1 MATKNVM
8 DDGYT
13 KSGYI
18 ARPDGFDADLHE
30 GLEFTYRPMLVQETE
45 ELVHAMNRL
54 VATGEPVKATLME
67 ALNLAKR
74 IVSWSEVDKDNRP
87 REITLD
93 AVRALPPTL
102 YRRVRNIIV
111 GVSGSDPRPN
121 QPTNAPQTEL
131 EKELDL
137 ALKGKPPV
145 EAVEG
150 DLKNSAAG

>member
-1 MATKNVM
+1 MATQNVM

-30 GLEFTYRPMLVQETE
+30 GLDFQFRPMLVQETE

-54 VATGEPVKATLME
+54 VVSGEPVKATLLE
-67 ALNLAKR
+67 ALNLSKR
-74 IVSWSEVDKDNRP
+74 IVSWSEVDKNGKP

-93 AVRALPPTL
+93 SVRSLPPTL
-102 YRRVRNIIV
+102 YRRVRNIIA
-111 GVSGSDPRPN
+111 GVAGSDPRPN
-121 QPTNAPQTEL
+121 QATNAPQTDL

-145 EAVEG
+145 DAVEG
-150 DLKNSAAG
+150 DVKNSAAG